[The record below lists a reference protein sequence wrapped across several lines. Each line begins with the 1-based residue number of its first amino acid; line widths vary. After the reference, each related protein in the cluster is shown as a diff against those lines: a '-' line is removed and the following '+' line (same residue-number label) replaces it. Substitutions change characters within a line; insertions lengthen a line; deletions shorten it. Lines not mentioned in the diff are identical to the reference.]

1 MKHIQQFIPSL
12 SETNQFSKDLINLD
26 RRNPIEFEDS
36 VSDLTSDEESQQ
48 QGKWIQ

>member
-26 RRNPIEFEDS
+26 RRNPIEFKDS
-36 VSDLTSDEESQQ
+36 KKVNNKVNGYNRIQES
-48 QGKWIQ
+48 